1 MQYISEG
8 FSWKFM
14 AVLKRAGVL
23 EGQSCHTWAVPAGQA
38 MTERQSAGCHISSRT
53 GLAPGMMGM
62 EISPSSW
69 HWGKNTEQTCA
80 CEHTGV
86 LCGAGWG
93 CWPVQA
99 AGTELWRGVGLKPK
113 GGQVGT
119 SSTFSHCLAAPSR
132 GTSVGQA
139 GDGDGKVLLE
149 QVRGHHEGWANLP
162 AHQKAFYNHMRCMKP
177 YL

>member
-1 MQYISEG
+1 
-8 FSWKFM
+8 
-14 AVLKRAGVL
+14 
-23 EGQSCHTWAVPAGQA
+23 

-93 CWPVQA
+93 CCPVQA

-113 GGQVGT
+113 GGQAPLQPSATAWLPHPMGQVWDRQEMETEKCCWNKSGGT
-119 SSTFSHCLAAPSR
+119 MR
-132 GTSVGQA
+132 V
-139 GDGDGKVLLE
+139 E
-149 QVRGHHEGWANLP
+149 QISQHTKKH
-162 AHQKAFYNHMRCMKP
+162 FITI
-177 YL
+177 

>member
-1 MQYISEG
+1 M
-8 FSWKFM
+8 
-14 AVLKRAGVL
+14 
-23 EGQSCHTWAVPAGQA
+23 
-38 MTERQSAGCHISSRT
+38 
-53 GLAPGMMGM
+53 
-62 EISPSSW
+62 
-69 HWGKNTEQTCA
+69 EQTCA

-93 CWPVQA
+93 CCPVQA

-149 QVRGHHEGWANLP
+149 QVRGHHEG
-162 AHQKAFYNHMRCMKP
+162 
-177 YL
+177 